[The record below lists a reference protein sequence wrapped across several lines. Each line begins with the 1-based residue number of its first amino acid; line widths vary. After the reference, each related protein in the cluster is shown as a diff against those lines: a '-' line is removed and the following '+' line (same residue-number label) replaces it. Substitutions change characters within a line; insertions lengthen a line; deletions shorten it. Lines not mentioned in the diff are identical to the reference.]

1 MGKLSKIKRAPSSG
15 GSGGNYAKLLQGE
28 NKFRIVGD
36 IEDTPPG
43 FIVGMVGW
51 TTNEEGQRR
60 PVRYTT
66 GESVPQTFEDK
77 PKEFFAMIVWNYAE
91 ERIQILELTQAGLKD
106 ELIKLDADE
115 DWGDLRKF
123 DISIIRS
130 GEGLETSYV
139 MTPKPHKKRSDEINA
154 AVKAMKVNLNALF
167 TGDDPF
173 AEEAPGA
180 EPSGGNQPEDVP
192 F

>member
-1 MGKLSKIKRAPSSG
+1 MGKLSKIKRPPSGG
-15 GSGGNYAKLLQGE
+15 GSGGNYTQLLQGE
-28 NKFRIVGD
+28 NKFRVVGD
-36 IEDTPPG
+36 IDDTPPG
-43 FIVGMVGW
+43 FIVGMIGW

-60 PVRYTT
+60 PVRFIY
-66 GESVPQTFEDK
+66 GESTPVTFKDK
-77 PKEFFAMIVWNYAE
+77 PKEFFAMLVWNYAE
-91 ERIQILELTQAGLKD
+91 ERIQILELTQTGLKND
-106 ELIKLDADE
+106 LLKLDADE

-139 MTPKPHKKRSDEINA
+139 MTPKPHKKRSDEIND
-154 AVKAMKVNLNALF
+154 AVKSMKVNLNALF

-173 AEEAPGA
+173 AEEAPSA
-180 EPSGGNQPEDVP
+180 EPSGGDEPAP

>member
-1 MGKLSKIKRAPSSG
+1 MGNLSKIKRASSGG

-51 TTNEEGQRR
+51 ITNEEGQRR

-66 GESVPQTFEDK
+66 GESVPQTFKDK
-77 PKEFFAMIVWNYAE
+77 PKEFFAMLVWNYAE
-91 ERIQILELTQAGLKD
+91 ERIQVLELTQAGLKD
-106 ELIKLDADE
+106 ELIKLDADV

-139 MTPKPHKKRSDEINA
+139 MTPKPHKKRTDEINA

-173 AEEAPGA
+173 AEEAPSA
-180 EPSGGNQPEDVP
+180 EPSGGDEPAP

>member
-1 MGKLSKIKRAPSSG
+1 MGRLSKIKRPPSGG

-36 IEDTPPG
+36 IDDTPPG

-51 TTNEEGQRR
+51 TTDEEGQRR

-66 GESVPQTFEDK
+66 GESVPQTFDEK
-77 PKEFFAMIVWNYAE
+77 PKEFFAMIVWSYAE

-115 DWGDLRKF
+115 DWGDLRKY

-173 AEEAPGA
+173 AEEAPSA
-180 EPSGGNQPEDVP
+180 EPSGGDEPAP

>member
-1 MGKLSKIKRAPSSG
+1 MGKLSNIKRPPSG
-15 GSGGNYAKLLQGE
+15 GAGGNYAKLLQGE
-28 NKFRIVGD
+28 NKFRVVGD
-36 IEDTPPG
+36 IDDTPPG
-43 FIVGMVGW
+43 FIVGMIGW

-60 PVRYTT
+60 PVRFIY
-66 GESVPQTFEDK
+66 GESAPVTFDDK
-77 PKEFFAMIVWNYAE
+77 PKEFFAMLVWNYAE

-115 DWGDLRKF
+115 DWGDLRKY
-123 DISIIRS
+123 DISIMRS

-154 AVKAMKVNLNALF
+154 AVKDMKVNLNALY

-173 AEEAPGA
+173 AEDSPSA
-180 EPSGGNQPEDVP
+180 EPSGGNEPEDVP

>member
-1 MGKLSKIKRAPSSG
+1 MGKLSNIKRPASSG
-15 GSGGNYAKLLQGE
+15 GGGNYVKLLEGE

-36 IEDTPPG
+36 IDDTPPG

-51 TTNEEGQRR
+51 TTNDEGQRR

-66 GESVPQTFEDK
+66 GESVPQTFDEK
-77 PKEFFAMIVWNYAE
+77 PKECFAMLVWNYAE
-91 ERIQILELTQAGLKD
+91 KRIQILELTQAGLKD
-106 ELIKLDADE
+106 KLIKLDADA
-115 DWGDLRKF
+115 DWGDPRKY
-123 DISIIRS
+123 DISIMRD
-130 GEGLETSYV
+130 GQGLETSYV
-139 MTPKPHKKRSDEINA
+139 MTPKPHKKRGEEINA

-173 AEEAPGA
+173 AEEAPSA
-180 EPSGGNQPEDVP
+180 EPSGGDEPAP

>member
-1 MGKLSKIKRAPSSG
+1 MGRLSKLKRPQSG
-15 GSGGNYAKLLQGE
+15 GSSGGNYAKLVQGE

-36 IEDTPPG
+36 IDDTPPG

-51 TTNEEGQRR
+51 TKDDDNNRR
-60 PVRYTT
+60 PVRYMD
-66 GESVPQTFEDK
+66 GESVSVTFDEK
-77 PKEFFAMIVWNYAE
+77 PKEFFAMLVWNYAE
-91 ERIQILELTQAGLKD
+91 ERIQILELTQAGLKSK
-106 ELIKLDADE
+106 LIELDADE
-115 DWGDLRKF
+115 DWGDTRKY

-130 GEGLETSYV
+130 GEGIETSYV

-173 AEEAPGA
+173 AEEAPSA
-180 EPSGGNQPEDVP
+180 EPSGGDEPDP